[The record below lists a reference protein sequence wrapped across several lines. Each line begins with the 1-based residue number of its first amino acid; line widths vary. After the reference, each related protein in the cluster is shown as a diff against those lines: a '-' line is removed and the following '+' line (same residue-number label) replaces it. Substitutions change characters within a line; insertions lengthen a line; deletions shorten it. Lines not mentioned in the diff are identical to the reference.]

1 MHARG
6 TFDVKLSPQPAAP
19 GTEAA
24 QLGRL
29 SIDKCFQGD
38 LEATSL
44 GEMLSA
50 GTEVP
55 GSAGYVAIER
65 VSGTLHGRQGSFVLM
80 HYGLMERGT
89 PNLRVSVV
97 PDSGMG
103 ELAGIKG
110 ELAIRIEQG
119 RHEYAFDYE
128 LS

>member
-6 TFDVKLSPQPAAP
+6 TFEVKLSSQPAAP

-29 SIDKCFQGD
+29 SIDKRFQGD

-50 GTEVP
+50 GTELP

-65 VSGTLHGRQGSFVLM
+65 VNGALHGRQGSFVLM

-89 PNLRVSVV
+89 PSLRVSVV
-97 PDSGMG
+97 PDSGTG

-110 ELAIRIEQG
+110 ELTIRIEQG

-128 LS
+128 LP